1 MAPPKKTVKMDLNS
15 FLNDD
20 TFTSSWSEDDVDLN
34 NIRIPIENT
43 SANTIPLEEL
53 MAERKAAN
61 AGGNSFN
68 QGGRTGGHLDPA
80 LGGSGN
86 GMRRAHEEYPV
97 PNEPPYRAII
107 NNIPWDIS
115 PEGVKAWVEDGL
127 AKPDSVEDVDLPV
140 NVSDPTRLKGLAF
153 ITLKER
159 EDLVQALT
167 FNATKLNDRTV
178 YVSVAAPRRGGF
190 RSGGGDFDWGAAR
203 GSNYEASGPGREEP
217 NLDWGAARGSNF
229 QSSRPPRERRE
240 EPNLDWDSAR
250 GSNFQN
256 SRPPREPREPRD
268 EPELNWDS
276 ARGSHFKSHGPPRE
290 PREEANLNWDAARG
304 SNFKAQRE
312 PREPREPREEPN
324 LDWNAARGS
333 NFKAPRVQRERTNE
347 PELDWGAARGSKFQD
362 INNKTNNNRR
372 RNQTQ
377 EEKPV
382 EEKNKIQKSTYD
394 VLRDDDKDDEEEEQK
409 AQPTEQTTTND
420 VNETAQNVA
429 DLSVEDNNNDEWE
442 VVGKK

>member
-53 MAERKAAN
+53 MAQRNAAN

-80 LGGSGN
+80 LGGGS
-86 GMRRAHEEYPV
+86 RRAREEYPV

-140 NVSDPTRLKGLAF
+140 NPSDPTRLKGLAF

-190 RSGGGDFDWGAAR
+190 RSGGADFDWGAAR
-203 GSNYEASGPGREEP
+203 GSNFEASGPGREEA

-229 QSSRPPRERRE
+229 QASRPPRERRE

-256 SRPPREPREPRD
+256 SRPPRERRE
-268 EPELNWDS
+268 EPDLDWDS
-276 ARGSHFKSHGPPRE
+276 ARGSHFKTQGQPRE
-290 PREEANLNWDAARG
+290 KREEANLDWDAARG
-304 SNFKAQRE
+304 SHFKAQR
-312 PREPREPREEPN
+312 PPREPREEPN

-333 NFKAPRVQRERTNE
+333 NFKAQRAPKERNNE

-362 INNKTNNNRR
+362 INTRTNNNNRR

-382 EEKNKIQKSTYD
+382 EEKNKIQRSAYD
-394 VLRDDDKDDEEEEQK
+394 ILRDDGDDDEEEGEEKVQPSEQNIIK
-409 AQPTEQTTTND
+409 E
-420 VNETAQNVA
+420 VNETTQKVSELTV
-429 DLSVEDNNNDEWE
+429 DDNNNDEWE